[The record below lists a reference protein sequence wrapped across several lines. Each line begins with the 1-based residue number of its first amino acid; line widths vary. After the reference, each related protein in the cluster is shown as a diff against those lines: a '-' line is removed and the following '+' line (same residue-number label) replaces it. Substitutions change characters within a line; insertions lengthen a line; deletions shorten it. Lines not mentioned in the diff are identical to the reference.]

1 MPTISRSITLNC
13 GHYNTSES
21 VMILYYNVIDPA
33 AVLAPLSGAVQTA
46 QMLQLNVMKRYWCDC
61 TVKTTIIS
69 QGAVD
74 TKVFGLS
81 AAEI

>member
-46 QMLQLNVMKRYWCDC
+46 DSANATAKRDE
-61 TVKTTIIS
+61 
-69 QGAVD
+69 
-74 TKVFGLS
+74 
-81 AAEI
+81 EILV